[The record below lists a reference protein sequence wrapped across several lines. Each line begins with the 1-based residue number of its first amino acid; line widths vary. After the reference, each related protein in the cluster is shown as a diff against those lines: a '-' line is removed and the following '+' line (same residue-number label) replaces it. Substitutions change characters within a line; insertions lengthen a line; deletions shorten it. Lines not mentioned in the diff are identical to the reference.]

1 VEGRG
6 LWEEETE
13 KGKLRILAG
22 RTAERWTHG
31 VGDGVDALDSLVKG
45 TLGADVL
52 DEDVRERLALKLLL
66 DVLALKSQP
75 QNSQKVGGGRQPTE
89 VAVDGQTDLG
99 RSSAAHTF
107 ESDRTVPTTLK
118 PAFRNE
124 STTWMPRKP
133 EAPVTRTWQQER
145 GGDVVSEAPFR
156 DTSRARAVEGARRHR
171 QYLGSRGESGRH
183 YQDGRRGDGFEGRG
197 DGDGVREQETVCD
210 DWPAGLCRK

>member
-13 KGKLRILAG
+13 KGKLGILAG

-75 QNSQKVGGGRQPTE
+75 QNSQKVEG
-89 VAVDGQTDLG
+89 
-99 RSSAAHTF
+99 
-107 ESDRTVPTTLK
+107 
-118 PAFRNE
+118 
-124 STTWMPRKP
+124 
-133 EAPVTRTWQQER
+133 
-145 GGDVVSEAPFR
+145 VVSRRRSLSMVRP
-156 DTSRARAVEGARRHR
+156 TSAVPLQHIPSSRTGRCRR
-171 QYLGSRGESGRH
+171 
-183 YQDGRRGDGFEGRG
+183 
-197 DGDGVREQETVCD
+197 
-210 DWPAGLCRK
+210 P